1 VFELKSNLTV
11 RLSKSSWVI
20 DWLVFYWKL
29 RNRGEAALRPEIVT
43 WCLRERAI
51 LIYITFVIAFGANFD
66 AVVPPQHILLKIYS
80 NVTFRERFLKNII
93 LTGPPRFPPQRVAA
107 RCRRTAKIELC
118 PRFSSCIFDC
128 RFRVLTAQSSWVR
141 VLWGWPIVS
150 CRKPIDWVNWCTENR
165 SLLWF
170 NCRERIRRIEALLRF
185 VESRFRCSI
194 VLDSGRVD
202 VQSARYWM
210 NWAQKTYLC
219 CVIEDRPTIDPWIDQ
234 SYWIGLVH
242 WLIWKRF

>member
-1 VFELKSNLTV
+1 MLPLK
-11 RLSKSSWVI
+11 
-20 DWLVFYWKL
+20 
-29 RNRGEAALRPEIVT
+29 
-43 WCLRERAI
+43 
-51 LIYITFVIAFGANFD
+51 
-66 AVVPPQHILLKIYS
+66 
-80 NVTFRERFLKNII
+80 
-93 LTGPPRFPPQRVAA
+93 PPQRVAA
-107 RCRRTAKIELC
+107 RCGWTAKIELC
-118 PRFSSCIFDC
+118 PRFSSCISDC
-128 RFRVLTAQSSWVR
+128 RFRLLTAQSSWIR

-194 VLDSGRVD
+194 VLDSGRVG

-234 SYWIGLVH
+234 SYWIWTRSLIDLKAFLGSMRWVVVLLPSFVWDGLFSLV
-242 WLIWKRF
+242 LPTISTVFVRLERVLAAQKAQIDWKRVLLCI